1 LSDVIQLQVR
11 DGIPVVSSRELAE
24 RFSKRHDHLIRDIE
38 KIQADLGSPQKWGH
52 LFIESEWINQQNKQA
67 YKEYLLTRDG
77 FSLLVMGFTG
87 KEALEW
93 KLKYI
98 DAFNRM
104 ESALTNQNMKVL
116 PSNYKEALVQLL
128 EQVEENEQLIAE
140 NQKLLP
146 KATYHDE
153 VLNKEDLIPISII
166 AKDAGFRSAQQLNA
180 LMFQIHIIYKDKD
193 GVWKPYAEYEWLIKD
208 GYADYRSYTGQY
220 QKPTLQ
226 WTEKGRK
233 WILENCDGWSQKAS

>member
-1 LSDVIQLQVR
+1 MDDLIQLQVR
-11 DGIPVVSSRELAE
+11 DGTPVVGSREVAE
-24 RFSKRHDHLIRDIE
+24 RFGKRHDHLIRDIE
-38 KIQADLGSPQKWGH
+38 KIKADLGSPQKWGH
-52 LFIESEWINQQNKQA
+52 LFAESEWENQQNKQT

-98 DAFNRM
+98 DAFNKM
-104 ESALTNQNMKVL
+104 ESALTDQNIKML
-116 PSNYKEALVQLL
+116 PRNYKEALVQLL
-128 EQVEENEQLIAE
+128 EQVEENEQLLEE
-140 NQKLLP
+140 NQKMLP

-153 VLNKEDLIPISII
+153 VLNKADLITISTI
-166 AKDAGFRSAQQLNA
+166 AKDAGFVSAQKLNV
-180 LMFQIHIIYKDKD
+180 LMFQSRIIYKDKD

-208 GYADYRSYTGQY
+208 GYADYRSYKGSY

-233 WILENCDGWSQKAS
+233 WILENHRKWNEALS

>member
-1 LSDVIQLQVR
+1 MEDLVQLQVK
-11 DGIPVVSSRELAE
+11 DGIPVVGSREVSE
-24 RFSKRHDHLIRDIE
+24 RFGKRH
-38 KIQADLGSPQKWGH
+38 KNVIQTVENLMAENSAVKNTMILSSYV
-52 LFIESEWINQQNKQA
+52 SERGRTE
-67 YKEYLLTRDG
+67 KEYLLTRDG

-98 DAFNRM
+98 DAFNKM
-104 ESALTNQNMKVL
+104 EAALTNQNMKVL

-180 LMFQIHIIYKDKD
+180 LMFQVRVIYKDKD
-193 GVWKPYAEYEWLIKD
+193 GVWKPYSDYEWLIKD
-208 GYADYRSYTGQY
+208 GYADYRSYKGSY

-233 WILENCDGWSQKAS
+233 WILENCNEWNQKAS

>member
-1 LSDVIQLQVR
+1 MEYLVQLQVR
-11 DGIPVVSSRELAE
+11 DGIPVVGSREVAE
-24 RFSKRHDHLIRDIE
+24 RFGKRH
-38 KIQADLGSPQKWGH
+38 KNVIQTVENLMAENSAVKNTMILSSYV
-52 LFIESEWINQQNKQA
+52 SERGREE
-67 YKEYLLTRDG
+67 KEYLLTRDG

-98 DAFNRM
+98 DAFNKM
-104 ESALTNQNMKVL
+104 EVALTNQNMKVL

-128 EQVEENEQLIAE
+128 EQVEENEQLVAE